1 MSKLKV
7 SALGGIEQNS
17 IGKFTLVILLVLLTL
32 LAYSKAEAKSDQAD
46 SKNEAK
52 SIFIESDAPA
62 NNLEEMLG
70 LIEEVVPPAPEED
83 KASIQETAPVVIID
97 EELKEDIAQELKGTR
112 MESMIDTIASYDRT
126 TAALLV
132 GVAKSESGYTHNYS
146 YNFWGYAGGYYPFA
160 SPEQAVEVVGNKL
173 EQYKCKGLDTPQK
186 LVTTWKC
193 GRSCA
198 SHSPESVKRWI
209 ANASGPYY
217 RIAMAN

>member
-17 IGKFTLVILLVLLTL
+17 IGKFTLIILLIVITL
-32 LAYSKAEAKSDQAD
+32 LAYSKAEAAEIATEQAD
-46 SKNEAK
+46 A
-52 SIFIESDAPA
+52 SIFETSAA
-62 NNLEEMLG
+62 TSELKEMIG
-70 LIEEVVPPAPEED
+70 LIEEVQSPAPEENE
-83 KASIQETAPVVIID
+83 ATIVETASIID
-97 EELKEDIAQELKGTR
+97 EELKEDITQELAGTR
-112 MESMIDTIASYDRT
+112 MEPMIDTIASYDRT

-146 YNFWGYAGGYYPFA
+146 YNFWGYAGGYYPFN
-160 SPEQAVEVVGNKL
+160 SPEQAVKVVGDKL

-209 ANASGPYY
+209 SNASGPYY
-217 RIAMAN
+217 RIAMATEK